1 MTLSRLAPVDEELTE
16 AIRYYNAINDSLG
29 TRLFDEFVVAIG
41 LIERFPNGWH
51 PLGGDLRQ
59 CKLKSFP
66 YAVIYAVMDTDIVVV
81 AFANTHRRPGYW
93 RTRMN
98 LVRP

>member
-41 LIERFPNGWH
+41 
-51 PLGGDLRQ
+51 
-59 CKLKSFP
+59 
-66 YAVIYAVMDTDIVVV
+66 
-81 AFANTHRRPGYW
+81 
-93 RTRMN
+93 
-98 LVRP
+98 

>member
-41 LIERFPNGWH
+41 LIERFPNGW
-51 PLGGDLRQ
+51 PL
-59 CKLKSFP
+59 SP
-66 YAVIYAVMDTDIVVV
+66 VP
-81 AFANTHRRPGYW
+81 PGW
-93 RTRMN
+93 
-98 LVRP
+98 PQ